1 MNSRTGL
8 FFVGAAVAALAL
20 GGIPAQA
27 QPPAAPPGQRSGAL
41 AMGDRVF
48 IKEAA
53 EASRFEF
60 DASQLALKN
69 AASAKVRDY
78 AATLLRDHKVADAG
92 LLHLSH
98 VRGLTPPMMTGVHR
112 KTLNQLT
119 AAHGAGFDRIFLEK
133 VGLQSHRDSIKAF
146 EAATRDARDAE
157 LKSWIDGALPVM
169 RGHLA
174 QAQMLA
180 GKR

>member
-1 MNSRTGL
+1 MNSRTG
-8 FFVGAAVAALAL
+8 FFLAGAAVAALAL
-20 GGIPAQA
+20 GGMPAQA
-27 QPPAAPPGQRSGAL
+27 QPPAAPPAQRSGAL

-53 EASRFEF
+53 ETSRFEV

-69 AASAKVRDY
+69 AASPKVRDY
-78 AATLLRDHKVADAG
+78 AAMLLRDHKAADSG
-92 LLHLSH
+92 LLRLSH
-98 VRGLTPPMMTGVHR
+98 ARGITPPMMTGAHR
-112 KTLNQLT
+112 KTLNQL
-119 AAHGAGFDRIFLEK
+119 AKAHGAGFDRIYLEK
-133 VGLQSHRDSIKAF
+133 IALQSHRDSIKAF
-146 EAATRDARDAE
+146 ESASNDARDAE

-169 RGHLA
+169 RGRLA